1 VSEPKYGWSAMPA
14 PDSDEACVTIG
25 TLGAAGR
32 G

>member
-14 PDSDEACVTIG
+14 PGNDEACVTIG
-25 TLGAAGR
+25 TLSAAGR